1 MRWTTFKRW
10 FQFYLRRHIK
20 AFGVLRALKALGAL
34 RSKTMTSS
42 LNRRGDVAL
51 RPRTKRPATPTTPT
65 ATWMQRHLRAGIGQA
80 VPVNPIKPTFKAPGT
95 KRFKVEDDKLLS
107 NFAFNFNM
115 RRST

>member
-1 MRWTTFKRW
+1 
-10 FQFYLRRHIK
+10 
-20 AFGVLRALKALGAL
+20 
-34 RSKTMTSS
+34 
-42 LNRRGDVAL
+42 
-51 RPRTKRPATPTTPT
+51 
-65 ATWMQRHLRAGIGQA
+65 MQRHLRAGIGQA